1 LTIRLRVGALTNVK
15 FFKTIGDFFI
25 KALQEL
31 PPNGATSTDA
41 ATEIL
46 NAIFDVYGDYVY
58 DYDLPVFVNG
68 GYLPALKQV
77 VPLFRNAAKHTDK
90 RKNRDLRLRADEALG
105 NLNAFIRYKQTERK

>member
-1 LTIRLRVGALTNVK
+1 LTRRLRVGALTNVK

-46 NAIFDVYGDYVY
+46 NAIFDVY
-58 DYDLPVFVNG
+58 G

>member
-1 LTIRLRVGALTNVK
+1 M
-15 FFKTIGDFFI
+15 
-25 KALQEL
+25 QEL
-31 PPNGATSTDA
+31 PPNGATTTDA
-41 ATEIL
+41 ATEML

-68 GYLPALKQV
+68 GYLSALKQV
-77 VPLFRNAAKHTDK
+77 VPQFRNAAKHTDK